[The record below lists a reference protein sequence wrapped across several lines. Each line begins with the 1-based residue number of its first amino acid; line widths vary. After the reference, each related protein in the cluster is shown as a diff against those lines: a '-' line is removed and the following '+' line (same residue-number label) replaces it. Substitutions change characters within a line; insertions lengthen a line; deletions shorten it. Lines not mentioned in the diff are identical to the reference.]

1 MVNRI
6 VFAFML
12 LAASVKAAAGDDR
25 KRLDREA
32 KAAFLKLHFFA
43 EGRGMH
49 TSPGL
54 IKFYES
60 ISGRGVFS
68 DTVRNRWGM
77 NVVGTNEI
85 VGLYNVKYKNM
96 DVGVLGCVACHS
108 SKAAGQFIVGL
119 GNKRV
124 DVYRLGQDVLTVQKL
139 YDKVTINKDDEF
151 VKVEKGAIEFA
162 QTLAVERIG
171 NLTQGLVPV
180 SFVRSWFYKQAGVP
194 MPDNI
199 TKGAVKVPALWGY
212 GAKRQVGQF
221 SDGYGNGILPGWAI
235 AVELTAGQLPE
246 TVRSYLPKVVE
257 AEDMLGHVL
266 PPAYPFAIDPG
277 RAARGQAVFVRNC
290 QGCHG
295 TYERDAQGLPVFK
308 EPKWIPHNMVQTD
321 SDRLESNTP
330 EFNELVKNN
339 PLNDILQHTD
349 LGRGYFAPRLEAVWA
364 RFPYL
369 HNASVPSVA
378 ALLTPPAER
387 PKLFALDD
395 AGEAHRF
402 DQDTLGLTVPAKGS
416 LQDYRLKLRASQN
429 DRAVYNT
436 KLVGQTAVGHN
447 FGTSLSAGEKRD
459 LIEFLKTL

>member
-1 MVNRI
+1 MVKKIAFAIMILMVFVKGASAEDRI
-6 VFAFML
+6 
-12 LAASVKAAAGDDR
+12 
-25 KRLDREA
+25 RLDREA
-32 KAAFLKLHFFA
+32 KAAFLNLHFFA
-43 EGRGMH
+43 DGRGMH
-49 TSPGL
+49 TAPGL

-68 DTVRNRWGM
+68 DTIRNRWGM
-77 NVVGTNEI
+77 NVLDKNKI
-85 VGLYNVKYKNM
+85 VGLYNVRYKNM

-119 GNKRV
+119 GNKRI
-124 DVYRLGQDVLTVQKL
+124 DVFRVGQDVLAVQKL
-139 YDKVTINKDDEF
+139 YDKVTINKDEEF
-151 VKVEKGAIEFA
+151 VKVEKNAIAFA
-162 QTLAVERIG
+162 QHLAVEKIG

-180 SFVRSWFYKQAGVP
+180 SFVRGWFYRQAGVP
-194 MPDNI
+194 MPENI

-212 GAKRQVGQF
+212 GIKRQVGQF

-246 TVRSYLPKVVE
+246 TVRGYLPKVVD
-257 AEDMLGHVL
+257 AEDALGHFL
-266 PPAYPFAIDPG
+266 PPAYPFAIDQG
-277 RAARGQAVFVRNC
+277 RAARGQAVFTKNC

-295 TYERDAQGLPVFK
+295 TYERDSQGLPVFK
-308 EPKWIPHNMVQTD
+308 APRWIPLHMVQTD

-339 PLNDILQHTD
+339 PLSDILQHTE

-369 HNASVPSVA
+369 HNASVPSIA
-378 ALLTPPAER
+378 ALLTPPHER
-387 PKLFALDD
+387 PQLFALDD

-402 DQDTLGLTVPAKGS
+402 DQETLGLTVPAKGS
-416 LQDYRLKLRASQN
+416 LHEYRLKFRASQS

-436 KLVGQTAVGHN
+436 KHVGQTAVGHG
-447 FGTSLSAGEKRD
+447 FGTTLTAGEKRD
-459 LIEFLKTL
+459 LVEYLKTL